1 MRGAR
6 FELRN
11 NGGIEQIYLDE
22 RQLAKLESDVGLM
35 ELGDA
40 AAARRGERTARG
52 NSVTGTEACWMPNP
66 VQRILC
72 PELQRASTW
81 TGLRLWT
88 FGGATFDFRDR
99 TVADLRELVERAVTE
114 LNEL

>member
-1 MRGAR
+1 
-6 FELRN
+6 
-11 NGGIEQIYLDE
+11 
-22 RQLAKLESDVGLM
+22 M

-40 AAARRGERTARG
+40 AAARQGERTARG

-72 PELQRASTW
+72 PELQRRRDVDRP
-81 TGLRLWT
+81 RLWT

-114 LNEL
+114 LDEL

>member
-1 MRGAR
+1 MRQP
-6 FELRN
+6 L
-11 NGGIEQIYLDE
+11 GG
-22 RQLAKLESDVGLM
+22 
-35 ELGDA
+35 
-40 AAARRGERTARG
+40 GERTARG

-99 TVADLRELVERAVTE
+99 NVADLRELVERAVTE

>member
-1 MRGAR
+1 M
-6 FELRN
+6 
-11 NGGIEQIYLDE
+11 LD
-22 RQLAKLESDVGLM
+22 AESRAADTVPG
-35 ELGDA
+35 
-40 AAARRGERTARG
+40 AAAR
-52 NSVTGTEACWMPNP
+52 
-66 VQRILC
+66 L
-72 PELQRASTW
+72 TW